1 MLLPQ
6 NLSSNSLEMQPLK
19 GLSKSI
25 KELIVKLH
33 QGKPLT
39 REEDEFCLS
48 LKMELEND

>member
-1 MLLPQ
+1 
-6 NLSSNSLEMQPLK
+6 LK

-39 REEDEFCLS
+39 REEDDVLF
-48 LKMELEND
+48 ELEVNGKKEA